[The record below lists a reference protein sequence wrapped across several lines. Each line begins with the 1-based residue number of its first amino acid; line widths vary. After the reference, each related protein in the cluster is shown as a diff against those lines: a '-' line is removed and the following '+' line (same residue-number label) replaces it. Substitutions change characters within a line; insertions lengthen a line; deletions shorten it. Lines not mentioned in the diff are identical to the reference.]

1 MDNFCLDLFNERV
14 DRLDRCK
21 LAKRMDENPQYTFN
35 YEQMIKRQWISVGD
49 ITEDDIDAFVLN
61 VRLLI
66 QDNDGFSIR
75 CLARRV
81 YSRNDVPNEL
91 KDEFSEHRRRWRDYM
106 ERSSAFKHD
115 QDDRNFRNDE
125 LFDIL
130 LYGGLA
136 HCNRDKVVSFHAL
149 TKQGALSSIV
159 FGRFLSS
166 LRVLIGVVRDIRE
179 VNKKVLKQYNASN
192 SIDQTG

>member
-1 MDNFCLDLFNERV
+1 MNNSRLRLFNERV

-21 LAKRMDENPQYTFN
+21 LAKRMDENPHYKLD
-35 YEQMIKRQWISVGD
+35 YEQMIKRQWISVDD

-75 CLARRV
+75 CLAEEV
-81 YSRNDVPNEL
+81 YSQNDVPDEL
-91 KDEFSEHRRRWRDYM
+91 KDEFHEHRQKWHDYR
-106 ERSSAFKHD
+106 ESSSIVKHLKE
-115 QDDRNFRNDE
+115 DRNFKNGE

-136 HCNRDKVVSFHAL
+136 HSNRDKVMLFYAI
-149 TKQGALSSIV
+149 TKQGAFSSIV
-159 FGRFLSS
+159 CGWFLST
-166 LRVLIGVVRDIRE
+166 LRIFIGVVRNIRE
-179 VNKKVLKQYNASN
+179 VNKKFLKHNNAN
-192 SIDQTG
+192 KSIEYTA